1 MCLEGLPVPVLTGLT
16 GLEFW
21 PPLIELAFALGGSPV
36 CCVSS
41 CPFLAPVFLEP
52 VFLGPVFGPTLETGV
67 LLICGRFHNH
77 PCLKADKWVLDA
89 VGRFQS
95 NHYGPSSLRPLGVK
109 ANSLDRATLGR
120 LYAIFFSFLRV
131 RYLLSRFG

>member
-1 MCLEGLPVPVLTGLT
+1 MGLEGLPVPVLTGLT

-41 CPFLAPVFLEP
+41 CRFLVPVFLEPVFLEP

-67 LLICGRFHNH
+67 LL
-77 PCLKADKWVLDA
+77 D
-89 VGRFQS
+89 
-95 NHYGPSSLRPLGVK
+95 LR
-109 ANSLDRATLGR
+109 A
-120 LYAIFFSFLRV
+120 
-131 RYLLSRFG
+131 LS

>member
-41 CPFLAPVFLEP
+41 CPFLAPVFLVPVFLVPVFLEP

-67 LLICGRFHNH
+67 LL
-77 PCLKADKWVLDA
+77 D
-89 VGRFQS
+89 
-95 NHYGPSSLRPLGVK
+95 LR
-109 ANSLDRATLGR
+109 A
-120 LYAIFFSFLRV
+120 
-131 RYLLSRFG
+131 LS